1 MNMSDFLK
9 KAFSLGLGL
18 TLVSK
23 EKVEQIVDDLVKRGE
38 LAPAESKALVEKLL
52 DRGDEEQARLKD
64 WINEQVAN
72 ALKQTGMA
80 STKDVEELTRRV
92 AELEIKLSELQHP

>member
-1 MNMSDFLK
+1 MSDFLK

-52 DRGDEEQARLKD
+52 DRGDEEQDRLKD
-64 WINEQVAN
+64 WINEQVTN

-80 STKDVEELTRRV
+80 SAKDVEELTRRV
-92 AELEIKLSELQHP
+92 AELEIKLSEIQHP